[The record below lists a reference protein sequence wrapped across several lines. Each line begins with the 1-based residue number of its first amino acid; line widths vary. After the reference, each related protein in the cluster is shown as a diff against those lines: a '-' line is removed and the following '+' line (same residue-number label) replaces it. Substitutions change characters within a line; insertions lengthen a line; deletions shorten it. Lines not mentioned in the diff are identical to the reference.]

1 MLAGFFIARRS
12 VAVTDDLFF
21 DPEWGSATLGV
32 RAAEPRTGNR
42 EHSAS
47 INMTSSFVFESAA
60 QAAAVFADKER
71 GYVYSRFINPTTEAF
86 EKRLAAMEGG
96 ESCVA
101 TASGMAAVLS
111 LCLSLLKQG
120 DHIVTS
126 SGLFGSTVNLF
137 SNMLSKFGI
146 ETTFVP
152 QSDLAAWEQAVRP
165 NTRLFFAETPTNPLV
180 ELVDIA
186 ALADIAHRHGALL
199 CVDNCF
205 LTPVLQQPLKL
216 GADFV
221 IHSATKYIDGQG
233 RCVGGAIV
241 GDAQRVGK
249 DVFGFMR
256 TAGPCMSPF
265 NAWVF
270 LKGLET
276 LSVRMKAH
284 CENAHGLA
292 EWLSQQTAVKRVFY
306 PGLHTHPQ
314 HDLARRQQKAYGAV
328 VAFEVEGGRE
338 AAWKVIDSTRLISI
352 TANLGDA
359 RTTIT
364 HPATTTHGRISPE
377 ARARAGIT
385 DGLLRVA
392 VGLEDLAD
400 LTADLERGLKF

>member
-1 MLAGFFIARRS
+1 MNE
-12 VAVTDDLFF
+12 FF
-21 DPEWGSATLGV
+21 DPDWGSATLGV

-47 INMTSSFVFESAA
+47 ISMTSSYVFESAA
-60 QAAAVFADKER
+60 QAAAVFAGSEP
-71 GYVYSRFINPTTEAF
+71 GYIYSRFTNPTTEAF

-101 TASGMAAVLS
+101 TASGMAAVLT
-111 LCLSLLKQG
+111 LCLSLLRQG
-120 DHIVTS
+120 DHVVTS
-126 SGLFGSTVNLF
+126 SGLFGSTINLF
-137 SNMLSKFGI
+137 NNVLSRFGI
-146 ETTFVP
+146 EVSYVA
-152 QSDLAAWEQAVRP
+152 QGDLAGWEQAVRP
-165 NTRLFFAETPTNPLV
+165 STRLLFAETPTNPLV

-216 GADFV
+216 GADLV

-256 TAGPCMSPF
+256 TAGPCLSPF

-276 LSVRMKAH
+276 LAARMKAH

-292 EWLSQQTAVKRVFY
+292 EWLSEQPTVKRVFY

-314 HDLARRQQKAYGAV
+314 HALAQRQQKGYGAV

-338 AAWKVIDSTRLISI
+338 AAWKVIDATRLISI
-352 TANLGDA
+352 TANLGDT

-364 HPATTTHGRISPE
+364 HPASTTHGRISAE
-377 ARARAGIT
+377 ARAHAGIGE
-385 DGLLRVA
+385 GLLRVA
-392 VGLEDLAD
+392 VGLEDLRD
-400 LTADLERGLKF
+400 LTADLGRGLRL

>member
-1 MLAGFFIARRS
+1 MNE
-12 VAVTDDLFF
+12 FF

-47 INMTSSFVFESAA
+47 VSLTSSYVFGSAA
-60 QAAAVFADKER
+60 QAAAVFSGNEP
-71 GYVYSRFINPTTEAF
+71 GFIYSRFTNPTTEAF

-101 TASGMAAVLS
+101 TASGMAAVMTM
-111 LCLSLLKQG
+111 CLALLKQG
-120 DHIVTS
+120 DHIVS
-126 SGLFGSTVNLF
+126 SRGLFGSTINLF
-137 SNMLSKFGI
+137 GNILTKFGI
-146 ETTFVP
+146 TISFVD
-152 QSDLAAWEQAVRP
+152 QTDVAAWEAAVQP
-165 NTRLFFAETPTNPLV
+165 NTKLLFAETPTNPLV

-199 CVDNCF
+199 AVDNCF

-216 GADFV
+216 GADLV

-249 DVFGFMR
+249 NVFGFMR

-276 LSVRMKAH
+276 LAVRMKAH

-292 EWLSQQTAVKRVFY
+292 EWLSEQPTVARVHY
-306 PGLHTHPQ
+306 PGLVTHPQ
-314 HDLARRQQKAYGAV
+314 HELARHQQSGFGAV
-328 VAFEVEGGRE
+328 VAFEVEGGRD
-338 AAWKVIDSTRLISI
+338 AAWRVVDSTRLISI
-352 TANLGDA
+352 TANLGDT

-364 HPATTTHGRISPE
+364 HPATTTHGRISAE
-377 ARARAGIT
+377 ARAQAGIGE
-385 DGLLRVA
+385 GLLRVA
-392 VGLEDLAD
+392 VGLEDLKD
-400 LTADLERGLKF
+400 LTADLARGLTL